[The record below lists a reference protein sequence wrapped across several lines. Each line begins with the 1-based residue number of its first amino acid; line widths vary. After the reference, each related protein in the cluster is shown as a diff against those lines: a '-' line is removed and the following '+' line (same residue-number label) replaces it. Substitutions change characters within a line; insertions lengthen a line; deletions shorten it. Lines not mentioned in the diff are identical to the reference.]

1 MRCFENLGC
10 RVSHP
15 LRNDPDVFADT
26 LDIFFFFPL
35 RDSPLSSS
43 SISEAASLRAHCN
56 PHMFFIFAYFPPPP
70 PHSSLPWLVFDVVS
84 VLVLFS
90 LMLQCVADVGGST
103 SPKITVLIFTF
114 EDVAFRIGETFH
126 FVGVCFGIFFVPATE
141 NSLDVQ
147 SGTFFV
153 HFKPNFSS
161 RGGFLLCCQTPLNA
175 VGFLLKATIQVVTQP
190 NYTSLCMQK

>member
-1 MRCFENLGC
+1 M
-10 RVSHP
+10 SHP

-26 LDIFFFFPL
+26 LDIFF
-35 RDSPLSSS
+35 SSS
-43 SISEAASLRAHCN
+43 PSATLLSLPPLFPKQLLCGLTVTLTY
-56 PHMFFIFAYFPPPP
+56 FLFLLIFRLFS

-90 LMLQCVADVGGST
+90 LMLQCVADVGGGT
-103 SPKITVLIFTF
+103 SPKITVLIFIF

-126 FVGVCFGIFFVPATE
+126 FVGVCFGIFFVPTTGS
-141 NSLDVQ
+141 SLDVQ

-161 RGGFLLCCQTPLNA
+161 RAGFLLSCQTPLNV
-175 VGFLLKATIQVVTQP
+175 VGFLLKATIQVFTQP
-190 NYTSLCMQK
+190 NYISLRMQK